1 MAGFDNVSLN
11 AINLSRQS
19 QSLRKIMQDKQV
31 GQQVGY
37 IRVSSIDQNTIRQ
50 LDGLSLDKTFV
61 EKLSG
66 KDIQRPVLQECLAY
80 IRDGDNLH
88 VHSIDRLARN
98 AKDLLNLVEEIIG
111 KGVNLKFHKN
121 NLTFSPD
128 SKDHMAKLQLTMLA
142 AFAEFERELIKE
154 RQREGIAIAK
164 ANGKYSGRR
173 KITDELIAEAKART
187 ERGEPLSRV
196 AKDLKVSRETLYKNG
211 VKSLVSF
218 IHPRKVP
225 IF

>member
-1 MAGFDNVSLN
+1 MLA
-11 AINLSRQS
+11 Q
-19 QSLRKIMQDKQV
+19 QTTQQV
-31 GQQVGY
+31 APQAGQQVGY

-50 LDGLSLDKTFV
+50 LNGLSLDKTFTD
-61 EKLSG
+61 KLSG
-66 KDIQRPVLQECLAY
+66 KDTQRPVLQECLAY
-80 IRDGDNLH
+80 IRDGDTLH

-98 AKDLLNLVEEIIG
+98 AKDLLNLVEEMIG

-154 RQREGIAIAK
+154 RQREGTAIAK
-164 ANGKYSGRR
+164 AQGKYAKRR

-211 VKSLVSF
+211 IKSILLF
-218 IHPRKVP
+218 GN
-225 IF
+225 

>member
-1 MAGFDNVSLN
+1 MS
-11 AINLSRQS
+11 
-19 QSLRKIMQDKQV
+19 

-50 LDGLSLDKTFV
+50 LDGLSLDKTFI
-61 EKLSG
+61 EKMSG
-66 KDIQRPVLQECLAY
+66 KDTQRPILQECLAY
-80 IRDGDNLH
+80 IRNGDTLH

-98 AKDLLNLVEEIIG
+98 AKDLLNIVEQMIA
-111 KGVNLKFHKN
+111 KGVSLKFHKN
-121 NLTFSPD
+121 NLTFTPD

-164 ANGKYSGRR
+164 AQGKYSGRR
-173 KITDELIAEAKART
+173 KITDELIAEAKIRT
-187 ERGEPLSRV
+187 ERGEPLAGV

-211 VKSLVSF
+211 VRSILLFGYADKQ
-218 IHPRKVP
+218 HKKN
-225 IF
+225 

>member
-1 MAGFDNVSLN
+1 MP
-11 AINLSRQS
+11 
-19 QSLRKIMQDKQV
+19 DKQA

-50 LDGLSLDKTFV
+50 LDGLSLDKIFT
-61 EKLSG
+61 EKMSG
-66 KDIQRPVLQECLAY
+66 KDTQRPVLQECLAY
-80 IRDGDNLH
+80 IRDGDTLH

-98 AKDLLNLVEEIIG
+98 AKDLLNLVEEMIG

-154 RQREGIAIAK
+154 RQREGIAVAK
-164 ANGKYSGRR
+164 AQGKYAKRR

-187 ERGEPLSRV
+187 EKGEPLSRV
-196 AKDLKVSRETLYKNG
+196 AKDLKVSRETLYKYG
-211 VKSLVSF
+211 VRSMLLFGVL
-218 IHPRKVP
+218 
-225 IF
+225 

>member
-1 MAGFDNVSLN
+1 MP
-11 AINLSRQS
+11 
-19 QSLRKIMQDKQV
+19 DKQT

-50 LDGLSLDKTFV
+50 LDGLNLDKIFT
-61 EKLSG
+61 EKMSG
-66 KDIQRPVLQECLAY
+66 KDTQRPVLQECLAY
-80 IRDGDNLH
+80 IRDGDTLH

-98 AKDLLNLVEEIIG
+98 AKDLLNLVEEMIG

-121 NLTFSPD
+121 NLTFSRD

-164 ANGKYSGRR
+164 AAGKYAKRR

-187 ERGEPLSRV
+187 GRGEPLSSV

-211 VKSLVSF
+211 VKSALIFGNSF
-218 IHPRKVP
+218 NHAN
-225 IF
+225 

>member
-1 MAGFDNVSLN
+1 
-11 AINLSRQS
+11 
-19 QSLRKIMQDKQV
+19 MQ
-31 GQQVGY
+31 GQRIGY
-37 IRVSSIDQNTIRQ
+37 VRVSSFDQNPDRQ
-50 LDGLSLDKTFV
+50 LEQIEVGKVFTDKA
-61 EKLSG
+61 SG
-66 KDIQRPVLQECLAY
+66 KDTQRPVLQECLAY
-80 IRDGDNLH
+80 IRDGDTLH

-164 ANGKYSGRR
+164 AAGKYAKRR
-173 KITDELIAEAKART
+173 KINDELIAEAKART

-211 VKSLVSF
+211 VKSALIFGNSF
-218 IHPRKVP
+218 NHAN
-225 IF
+225 

>member
-1 MAGFDNVSLN
+1 MS
-11 AINLSRQS
+11 
-19 QSLRKIMQDKQV
+19 DKQV

-50 LDGLSLDKTFV
+50 LDGLSLDKIFT
-61 EKLSG
+61 EKMSG
-66 KDIQRPVLQECLAY
+66 KDTQRPVMQECLAY
-80 IRDGDNLH
+80 IRDGDTLH

-98 AKDLLNLVEEIIG
+98 AKDLLNLVEEMIG

-121 NLTFSPD
+121 NLIFSPD

-164 ANGKYSGRR
+164 AAGKYSGRR

-211 VKSLVSF
+211 IKSALPFGNHNQDVN
-218 IHPRKVP
+218 
-225 IF
+225 

>member
-1 MAGFDNVSLN
+1 
-11 AINLSRQS
+11 
-19 QSLRKIMQDKQV
+19 MQDKQA

-50 LDGLSLDKTFV
+50 LDGLRLDKTFT
-61 EKLSG
+61 EKMSG
-66 KDIQRPVLQECLAY
+66 KDTQRPVLQECLVY
-80 IRDGDNLH
+80 IRDGDTLH

-98 AKDLLNLVEEIIG
+98 AKDLLNLVEQVLG
-111 KGVNLKFHKN
+111 KGVTVKFIKN
-121 NLTFSPD
+121 NLVFSPD

-164 ANGKYSGRR
+164 AQGKYAKRR

-187 ERGEPLSRV
+187 ERGELLSRV

-211 VKSLVSF
+211 VKSALPF
-218 IHPRKVP
+218 GN
-225 IF
+225 

>member
-1 MAGFDNVSLN
+1 ML
-11 AINLSRQS
+11 
-19 QSLRKIMQDKQV
+19 DKQA

-50 LDGLSLDKTFV
+50 LDGLSLDKTFT

-66 KDIQRPVLQECLAY
+66 KDTQRPVLQECLAY
-80 IRDGDNLH
+80 IRYGDTLH

-98 AKDLLNLVEEIIG
+98 AKDLLNLVEEMIE

-164 ANGKYSGRR
+164 AAGKYAKRR
-173 KITDELIAEAKART
+173 KITDELIAVAKART
-187 ERGEPLSRV
+187 EKGEPLSRV

-211 VKSLVSF
+211 VKSTLLFGNYAS
-218 IHPRKVP
+218 
-225 IF
+225 